1 MKFML
6 DTNICIYIIK
16 NKPIKVLKN
25 FKNIEPKNV
34 CISSITASELWTGV
48 HKSNNFEKNAIALEE
63 FLSPLTILDYDE
75 KASKVYG
82 KIRSVLEKKG
92 KIIGSMDL
100 LISAH
105 ALSQELIL
113 VTNNVKEFKR
123 VNGLSIENWA

>member
-16 NKPIKVLKN
+16 NKPIKVLKKFN
-25 FKNIEPKNV
+25 NIEPKSV

-48 HKSNNFEKNAIALEE
+48 YKSMNFETNAIALEE
-63 FLSPLTILDYDE
+63 FLSPLTILVYHE

-82 KIRSVLEKKG
+82 KIRSELEKKG
-92 KIIGSMDL
+92 NIFGSMDL

-105 ALSQELIL
+105 ASSEELTL
-113 VTNNVKEFKR
+113 VTNNVKGFKR
-123 VNGLSIENWA
+123 VKGLSIENWA